1 MLPRNTFAE
10 LARNT
15 RLKNRYVILHPL
27 GQGGMGRVYEA
38 LDENVAC
45 IVAIKELRI
54 DSSILPDVMSD
65 EERLK
70 YLTVLQDSFE
80 REAKLLANL
89 KHTALPL
96 VTDYFTEGGGQF
108 LVMEHIGGTTLAELL
123 KIPQRPIPYETVAQ
137 WTDDLL
143 AALEYLHKHS
153 IIHRDIKPANV
164 KLTDKNEI
172 YLLDF
177 GLAKGTAGQMP
188 LLSTGKAISV
198 PGATPAYAPLEQF
211 NGSGT
216 DVRSDL
222 YALGATL
229 YHLLTA
235 KVPNSAQERNRQVER
250 GQGDPLIPACDI
262 NPAVPRVLSEV
273 ISKAM
278 SIDRSGRFLSSTEM
292 HQALAAALREI
303 EEERLK
309 PSSIP
314 DAAESGSSGQDDPPP
329 EIENGTTTLVD
340 APTQPDPVKPIEPP
354 AVAPPATNTPPAP
367 RVGVNSSPGP
377 ATPGEDEVTQSPTTE
392 ESERGIPAHPQG
404 LREPSVTGAK
414 AFGAQ
419 PPRTAT
425 GQKISDRFSSVTG
438 RWLGTRR
445 RRQMFITAVGLL
457 LVVGIIGLALSI
469 INGRAGDDIN
479 KNSGLWNENVNTSGT
494 PPDGNSNDDE
504 EAGNGNINRTKDR
517 EVSRTPRPPLA
528 PVFALKQK
536 NLRRQRGA
544 VWSVAFSPDGRK
556 AATASRDRLVRLWDV
571 PSWNYLGSLKQHR
584 KGVTSIAFSKDGRT
598 LASGSNDQTVRL
610 WDVEKASALAQLP
623 GQLGEVIFV
632 TYSNHGKKLAAV
644 SKDKSVTVWDVSNPD
659 DRKIL
664 WEHDAQVITV
674 AFSPDDGTLAGTGKD
689 KLIRIWNAQTGVE
702 TQPPL
707 NGHSEEIKSIAFSG
721 DGRLLATGSDDATI
735 KLWKLNGEQKWQE
748 FRTLRGHHADVTA
761 LAFSPASPDGEI
773 LASASKDKS
782 IKLWNTKSESA
793 EPIQT
798 LTGHSQIIY
807 SIAFSPDGR
816 TLITGSADGTAKVW
830 QVSG

>member
-1 MLPRNTFAE
+1 
-10 LARNT
+10 
-15 RLKNRYVILHPL
+15 
-27 GQGGMGRVYEA
+27 MGRVYEA

-45 IVAIKELRI
+45 IVAIKELRV
-54 DSSILPDVMSD
+54 DPSILPDVMSD

-89 KHTALPL
+89 KHSALPL
-96 VTDYFTEGGGQF
+96 VTDYFTEGSGQF

-123 KIPQRPIPYETVAQ
+123 KIPRRPIPYETVTE

-198 PGATPAYAPLEQF
+198 PGATTAYAPLEQF

-216 DVRSDL
+216 DAQSDL

-250 GQGDPLIPACDI
+250 GQEDPLIPAHDI
-262 NPAVPRVLSEV
+262 NPAVPRALSKL

-278 SIDRSGRFLSSTEM
+278 SIERSGRFSSSTEM
-292 HQALAAALREI
+292 RRALAATLQEI

-309 PSSIP
+309 SSLTP
-314 DAAESGSSGQDDPPP
+314 GVAESGSSDQNDQPS
-329 EIENGTTTLVD
+329 ETENGITTSANAETETD
-340 APTQPDPVKPIEPP
+340 AVRPVEPP
-354 AVAPPATNTPPAP
+354 AVQPPATNTPHAP
-367 RVGVNSSPGP
+367 RAGINSPPGH
-377 ATPGEDEVTQSPTTE
+377 AVSIEDEVTQPATIAQGE
-392 ESERGIPAHPQG
+392 PGIPEHSQ
-404 LREPSVTGAK
+404 EPHELSVTRGSDLA
-414 AFGAQ
+414 AESLRSGT
-419 PPRTAT
+419 R
-425 GQKISDRFSSVTG
+425 QKISARLSSYTG

-445 RRQMFITAVGLL
+445 RRQMFVTAAGLL
-457 LVVGIIGLALSI
+457 LVAGIIGLALSI
-469 INGRAGDDIN
+469 FNGRAGDKISTN
-479 KNSGLWNENVNTSGT
+479 PGPWNGNGNTPGT
-494 PPDGNSNDDE
+494 PPPGNSNTNEEDE
-504 EAGNGNINRTKDR
+504 TGGGTNRTNGRKP
-517 EVSRTPRPPLA
+517 SPTPRPPLA
-528 PVFALKQK
+528 PVFALKQP
-536 NLRRQRGA
+536 NLRRQRGV
-544 VWSVAFSPDGRK
+544 VWSVAFSPDGQT
-556 AATASRDRLVRLWDV
+556 AATASQDRSVRLWRV
-571 PSWNYLGSLKQHR
+571 PDWKYLGRLEQHR
-584 KGVTSIAFSKDGRT
+584 KGVTSIAFSNDRKT
-598 LASGSNDQTVRL
+598 LASGSNDKTVRL
-610 WDVEKASALAQLP
+610 WDVEKRSALAQLP

-632 TYSNHGKKLAAV
+632 TYSNDGKKLAAV

-664 WEHDAQVITV
+664 WEQPAQVITV
-674 AFSPDDGTLAGTGKD
+674 AFSPDNGTLAGTGKD
-689 KLIRIWNAQTGVE
+689 KSIRIWNAQTGVE

-707 NGHSEEIKSIAFSG
+707 KSHSEEIKSIAFSG
-721 DGRLLATGSDDATI
+721 DGSLLATGSDDATI
-735 KLWKLNGEQKWQE
+735 KLWKLNGEHKWQE
-748 FRTLRGHHADVTA
+748 FRTLRGHDADVTA

-773 LASASKDKS
+773 LASAGKDKS
-782 IKLWNTKSESA
+782 LKLWNTRSESA

-798 LTGHSQIIY
+798 LTGHSRMIY